1 MIWSSNAD
9 HRQLRPAN
17 LLKKR
22 LWDRCFPVNFPKFV
36 KAAFFIEHLRLLLL
50 TLALTHYYFAVTSLL
65 VCDHCATTLPFHEW
79 TLCCMNNMYD
89 LWQVWIILSFSTFC
103 NNMVNVMMAICNS
116 RNVESGNRM
125 RGWLECGE
133 SGQEC
138 GESG

>member
-65 VCDHCATTLPFHEW
+65 VCDHCPTTLPFHEW
-79 TLCCMNNMYD
+79 TLCCLNNMYD
-89 LWQVWIILSFSTFC
+89 LWHVWINLSFSTFC

-116 RNVESGNRM
+116 RNLELGNRM
-125 RGWLECGE
+125 RGMMGMR
-133 SGQEC
+133 GIRVRIFV
-138 GESG
+138 